1 MQEPVLSVRGIHPG
15 TLVRSVDRRISLMQD
30 DFLFPGTVNIFRT
43 QYGLPAG
50 LHAPCRS
57 EDIVI
62 AVSLVQLRSLDGGL
76 GRMAIIDELT
86 VIQHSG
92 AVRFDGRHIQHAL
105 ETDTASG
112 ESCHHVCF
120 AVLIPERTG
129 IDPSHYLTHISRLAP
144 LAERIRGLAHHDALV
159 RHGDKYVIS
168 SLMITDGRCPG
179 TTAVYR
185 LVIIVKGKL
194 VNDVIDDL
202 PVHQILR
209 MQQRHCRGVTE
220 AGSDH
225 KIILSHTNGIRVR
238 IIGIQDRVGI
248 GAVALISDPHF
259 MYLGLVH
266 NFSIPQPL
274 PPFIYECRCSTLI

>member
-15 TLVRSVDRRISLMQD
+15 TLVRSVDRRIALMQNNL
-30 DFLFPGTVNIFRT
+30 FLPGTVNIFRT
-43 QYGLPAG
+43 KYRLPAG
-50 LHAPCRS
+50 LYAACRS
-57 EDIVI
+57 KNIVI
-62 AVSLVQLRSLDGGL
+62 TVSLVQLRSLDGGL
-76 GRMAIIDELT
+76 GDMSVIDELS
-86 VIQHSG
+86 VAQYPG

-105 ETDTASG
+105 EADTASG
-112 ESCHHVCF
+112 ESRYHVSL
-120 AVLIPERTG
+120 AVFIPERTR

-159 RHGDKYVIS
+159 RHRDKYVIS

-266 NFSIPQPL
+266 NFSIPQLL